1 MTQIEISKYLDIPF
15 ATLNDWK
22 QKNSNRNKLYELLS
36 NLEIDFVEKILNK
49 KENHKFFHIL
59 NRNIEDE
66 KFTYE
71 NIKRAFSKQD
81 YHDGNIKE
89 QTIYSKFFK
98 EIEID
103 ELEDFI
109 LTFSLSK
116 RNIKNIYAIGDIN
129 TYPGKLKLILC
140 GFHEATLM
148 CQSVYNMLNPG
159 KKYVLKYTTV
169 SGVDG
174 FDGSRK
180 EAEKAVVKKI
190 D

>member
-22 QKNSNRNKLYELLS
+22 QENSNRNKLYELLS

-49 KENHKFFHIL
+49 KENHRFFHIL
-59 NRNIEDE
+59 NRNIEND
-66 KFTYE
+66 KFTFE
-71 NIKRAFSKQD
+71 DIKKAFLKQN

-109 LTFSLSK
+109 STFTLSK
-116 RNIKNIYAIGDIN
+116 RNIKNIYITSPFRTIDGIAKKWDKRFRLKRFDSN
-129 TYPGKLKLILC
+129 TNNLKKSIPSALQNILNKK
-140 GFHEATLM
+140 
-148 CQSVYNMLNPG
+148 SLN
-159 KKYVLKYTTV
+159 V
-169 SGVDG
+169 
-174 FDGSRK
+174 
-180 EAEKAVVKKI
+180 
-190 D
+190 

>member
-22 QKNSNRNKLYELLS
+22 QENSNRNKLYELLS

-49 KENHKFFHIL
+49 KENHRFFHIL
-59 NRNIEDE
+59 YRNIEDE
-66 KFTYE
+66 KFSYE

-116 RNIKNIYAIGDIN
+116 RNIKNIYATSPFRIIDGIAKKWDKRFRLKHFESNIN
-129 TYPGKLKLILC
+129 HTNKSIPTSLQNIL
-140 GFHEATLM
+140 
-148 CQSVYNMLNPG
+148 N
-159 KKYVLKYTTV
+159 KKSFNV
-169 SGVDG
+169 
-174 FDGSRK
+174 
-180 EAEKAVVKKI
+180 
-190 D
+190 

>member
-22 QKNSNRNKLYELLS
+22 QEDSNRNKLYELLS
-36 NLEIDFVEKILNK
+36 NLEIDLVEKILNK
-49 KENHKFFHIL
+49 KENHRFFHIL

-71 NIKRAFSKQD
+71 DIKKAFFKQN

-109 LTFSLSK
+109 STFTLSK
-116 RNIKNIYAIGDIN
+116 RNIKNIYITSPFRTIDGVAKKWDKRFRLKHLELN
-129 TYPGKLKLILC
+129 TNNLNKSIPSALQNILNKK
-140 GFHEATLM
+140 
-148 CQSVYNMLNPG
+148 SLN
-159 KKYVLKYTTV
+159 V
-169 SGVDG
+169 
-174 FDGSRK
+174 
-180 EAEKAVVKKI
+180 
-190 D
+190 